1 MARAYA
7 WELQTMKKIRS
18 VSGWTAG
25 ALMAALLGFS
35 MPARAVTVDFSFDN
49 VTGSV
54 AGTVTGAIFGLPF
67 NGTGAATDIE
77 IYSAPATL
85 LASLPALPFSVFTYA
100 ANLGQPVTFN
110 SFTLTNGTVTAALF
124 QINGGFF
131 DLNVGGAFNQLT
143 INDYTPGSTFPI
155 HYIGN
160 QSGFAGVSFA
170 TTPLPDSLP
179 LFATGLALLGLLAWR
194 RTRTALS
201 FAV

>member
-1 MARAYA
+1 MRNAR
-7 WELQTMKKIRS
+7 T
-18 VSGWTAG
+18 VSGWTA
-25 ALMAALLGFS
+25 AAIMAALLGFS
-35 MPARAVTVDFSFDN
+35 APARAVTVDFSFDN

-67 NGTGAATDIE
+67 NGTGAASDIE

-110 SFTLTNGTVTAALF
+110 SFTLTNGTVTSAIF

-131 DLNVGGAFNQLT
+131 DLNVGGKFNQLT

-155 HYIGN
+155 NYIGN

-179 LFATGLALLGLLAWR
+179 LFATGLALLALFVWR
-194 RTRTALS
+194 RKGRTLS
-201 FAV
+201 LAT